1 MQSLFN
7 RLAGLENVALAC
19 DFIKKRLQHRYSK
32 YCEKMNIAKSLR
44 APFFTE
50 HLRLILLLILL
61 LLTMSLSNFFTEHLR
76 LILLLILLLLTMPN
90 F

>member
-1 MQSLFN
+1 M
-7 RLAGLENVALAC
+7 NV
-19 DFIKKRLQHRYSK
+19 
-32 YCEKMNIAKSLR
+32 AKSLR

-50 HLRLILLLILL
+50 HLRLILLLISL

-76 LILLLILLLLTMPN
+76 LILLLILLLLTMSN